1 MIFPNKNATFAP
13 RMMTIAELLLLS
25 VALAMDCFT
34 VSIVNGVIVAR
45 RQWVTILSTAL
56 LFGLFQALMPLLG
69 WMATSHFARYI
80 EDYDHWVAF
89 GLLAFL
95 GLRMIKE
102 SGEPEEEHHL
112 DPTHLSTQLLQAV
125 ATSIDA
131 LAVGISMAVTGYTSA
146 ASLLWPL
153 TVIGIGSLL
162 FSVAGFLLGLRF
174 GSSIRR
180 RLRPELF
187 GGLILLFIGVRIL
200 LTHLFL

>member
-1 MIFPNKNATFAP
+1 
-13 RMMTIAELLLLS
+13 MMTIAELLLLS

-45 RQWVTILSTAL
+45 RQWTTIFSTAL

-69 WMATSHFARYI
+69 WLATSSFAAYI

-112 DPTHLSTQLLQAV
+112 DPTHLSTQLVQAV

-131 LAVGISMAVTGYTSA
+131 LAVGISMAVTGYMSA

-153 TVIGIGSLL
+153 AIIGIGSLL

-200 LTHLFL
+200 ITHLFL

>member
-1 MIFPNKNATFAP
+1 
-13 RMMTIAELLLLS
+13 MMTIAELLLLS

-45 RQWVTILSTAL
+45 RQWAIILSTAL
-56 LFGLFQALMPLLG
+56 LFGLFQALMPLFG

-131 LAVGISMAVTGYTSA
+131 LAVGISMAVTGYMSA

-153 TVIGIGSLL
+153 AIIGIGSLL

-200 LTHLFL
+200 LTHLFF

>member
-1 MIFPNKNATFAP
+1 
-13 RMMTIAELLLLS
+13 MMTIAELLLLS

-45 RQWVTILSTAL
+45 RQWAIILSTAL

-200 LTHLFL
+200 LTHLFF

>member
-1 MIFPNKNATFAP
+1 MNWSLMFFVNSILFG
-13 RMMTIAELLLLS
+13 IG
-25 VALAMDCFT
+25 LAMDAFS
-34 VSIVNGVIVAR
+34 VSLADGLR
-45 RQWVTILSTAL
+45 EPQMKRGRLLTIAG
-56 LFGLFQALMPLLG
+56 LFGGFQGLMPLIG
-69 WMATSHFARYI
+69 WFLVHTVVRFFEGFLNVTPWIALVLLLFIGGNMLREGI
-80 EDYDHWVAF
+80 RGGDLEDVNV
-89 GLLAFL
+89 
-95 GLRMIKE
+95 
-102 SGEPEEEHHL
+102 
-112 DPTHLSTQLLQAV
+112 LSAGTLLLQAV

-200 LTHLFL
+200 LTHLFF

>member
-1 MIFPNKNATFAP
+1 
-13 RMMTIAELLLLS
+13 MMTIAELLLLS

>member
-1 MIFPNKNATFAP
+1 
-13 RMMTIAELLLLS
+13 MMTIAELLLLS

-45 RQWVTILSTAL
+45 RHWTTILSTAL

-200 LTHLFL
+200 LTHLFF

>member
-1 MIFPNKNATFAP
+1 
-13 RMMTIAELLLLS
+13 MMTIAELLLLS

-45 RQWVTILSTAL
+45 RQWTTILSTAL

-153 TVIGIGSLL
+153 TIIGIGSLL

-200 LTHLFL
+200 LTHLFF

>member
-1 MIFPNKNATFAP
+1 
-13 RMMTIAELLLLS
+13 MMTIAELLLLS

-45 RQWVTILSTAL
+45 RQWTTILSTAL
-56 LFGLFQALMPLLG
+56 LFGLFQALMPLFG

-131 LAVGISMAVTGYTSA
+131 LAVGISMAVTGYMSA

-153 TVIGIGSLL
+153 AIIGIGSLL

-187 GGLILLFIGVRIL
+187 GGLILLFIGIRIL
-200 LTHLFL
+200 ITHLFL

>member
-1 MIFPNKNATFAP
+1 
-13 RMMTIAELLLLS
+13 MMTIAELLLLS

-45 RQWVTILSTAL
+45 RQWTTILSTAL

-69 WMATSHFARYI
+69 WMATSHFARYV

-153 TVIGIGSLL
+153 TIIGIGSLL

-200 LTHLFL
+200 LTHLFF

>member
-1 MIFPNKNATFAP
+1 
-13 RMMTIAELLLLS
+13 MMTIAELLLLS

-45 RQWVTILSTAL
+45 RQWATILSTAL

-200 LTHLFL
+200 LTHLFF

>member
-1 MIFPNKNATFAP
+1 MIVPNKNATFAP

-45 RQWVTILSTAL
+45 RQWTTILSTAL

-80 EDYDHWVAF
+80 ENYDHWVAF

-200 LTHLFL
+200 LTHLFF

>member
-1 MIFPNKNATFAP
+1 
-13 RMMTIAELLLLS
+13 MMTIAELLLLS

-45 RQWVTILSTAL
+45 RQWATIFSTAL

-69 WMATSHFARYI
+69 WLATSHFARYI

>member
-1 MIFPNKNATFAP
+1 
-13 RMMTIAELLLLS
+13 MMTIAELLLLS

-45 RQWVTILSTAL
+45 RQWTTILSTAL

-69 WMATSHFARYI
+69 WMATSCFAHYI
-80 EDYDHWVAF
+80 EAYDHWVAF
-89 GLLAFL
+89 LLLAFL

-102 SGEPEEEHHL
+102 SGQPEEEHHL
-112 DPTHLSTQLLQAV
+112 NPTLLSTQLLQAV

-200 LTHLFL
+200 LTHLFF

>member
-1 MIFPNKNATFAP
+1 
-13 RMMTIAELLLLS
+13 MTIAELLLLS

>member
-1 MIFPNKNATFAP
+1 
-13 RMMTIAELLLLS
+13 MMTIVDMLLLS

-45 RQWVTILSTAL
+45 RQWATILSTAL

-69 WMATSHFARYI
+69 WLATSHFARYI

-102 SGEPEEEHHL
+102 SGEPEEDHHL

-200 LTHLFL
+200 LTHLFF

>member
-1 MIFPNKNATFAP
+1 
-13 RMMTIAELLLLS
+13 MMTIAELLLLS

-45 RQWVTILSTAL
+45 RQWATILSTAL

-69 WMATSHFARYI
+69 WLATSHFAHYI

-162 FSVAGFLLGLRF
+162 FSVAGFLLGHRF
-174 GSSIRR
+174 GTSIRR

-200 LTHLFL
+200 LTHLFF

>member
-1 MIFPNKNATFAP
+1 
-13 RMMTIAELLLLS
+13 MMTIAELLLLS

-45 RQWVTILSTAL
+45 RQWTTILSTAL

-69 WMATSHFARYI
+69 WMATSHFARYV

-200 LTHLFL
+200 LTHLFF

>member
-1 MIFPNKNATFAP
+1 
-13 RMMTIAELLLLS
+13 MMTIAELLLLS

-45 RQWVTILSTAL
+45 RQWTTILSTAL

-153 TVIGIGSLL
+153 TAIGIGSLL
-162 FSVAGFLLGLRF
+162 FSVAGFLLGHRF
-174 GSSIRR
+174 GTSIRR

-200 LTHLFL
+200 LTHLFF

>member
-1 MIFPNKNATFAP
+1 
-13 RMMTIAELLLLS
+13 MMTIAELLLLS

-45 RQWVTILSTAL
+45 RQWTTILSTAL

-69 WMATSHFARYI
+69 WLATSRFAHYI
-80 EDYDHWVAF
+80 EAYDHWVAF

-200 LTHLFL
+200 LTHLFF

>member
-1 MIFPNKNATFAP
+1 
-13 RMMTIAELLLLS
+13 MMTIAELLLLS

-45 RQWVTILSTAL
+45 RQWTTILSTAL

-200 LTHLFL
+200 LTHLFF

>member
-1 MIFPNKNATFAP
+1 
-13 RMMTIAELLLLS
+13 MMTIAELLLLS

-45 RQWVTILSTAL
+45 RQWAIILSTAL

-187 GGLILLFIGVRIL
+187 GGFILLFIGVRIL
-200 LTHLFL
+200 LTHLFF

>member
-1 MIFPNKNATFAP
+1 
-13 RMMTIAELLLLS
+13 MMTIAELLLLS

-45 RQWVTILSTAL
+45 RQWTTILSTAL
-56 LFGLFQALMPLLG
+56 LFGLFQGLMPLLG
-69 WMATSHFARYI
+69 WLATSHFARYI

-200 LTHLFL
+200 LTHLFF

>member
-1 MIFPNKNATFAP
+1 
-13 RMMTIAELLLLS
+13 MMTIAELLLLS

-56 LFGLFQALMPLLG
+56 LFGLFQALMPLLE

>member
-1 MIFPNKNATFAP
+1 
-13 RMMTIAELLLLS
+13 MMTIAELLLLS

-45 RQWVTILSTAL
+45 RQWTTILSTAL

-69 WMATSHFARYI
+69 WLATSHFAHYI

-89 GLLAFL
+89 ALLAFL

-174 GSSIRR
+174 GCSIRR

-200 LTHLFL
+200 LTHLFF